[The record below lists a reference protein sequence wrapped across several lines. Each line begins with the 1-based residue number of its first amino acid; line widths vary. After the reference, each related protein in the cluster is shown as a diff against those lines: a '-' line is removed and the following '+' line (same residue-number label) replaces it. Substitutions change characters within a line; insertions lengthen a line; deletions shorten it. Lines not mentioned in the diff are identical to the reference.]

1 MNCNF
6 FTLYRF
12 HRSNKTYNNY
22 AKFEGLR
29 TDTGYNFTVYSSN
42 KEGLST
48 EYSTIFV
55 PNESDSKYIN
65 VI

>member
-1 MNCNF
+1 MKIV
-6 FTLYRF
+6 FTIYSI
-12 HRSNKTYNNY
+12 HRSNETYKNY
-22 AKFEGLR
+22 AKFEGLS
-29 TDTGYNFTVYSSN
+29 TEIGYNFTVYSSN

-65 VI
+65 YI